1 MAVDPPVVDPH
12 AVDEDPEDLLG
23 EVTLDPWVDN
33 TQLDWP
39 NNDEDIDVALED
51 EVSDESGDENFVD
64 DRDNVAGI
72 D

>member
-33 TQLDWP
+33 TQLAWP
-39 NNDEDIDVALED
+39 NHDEDIDVALED
-51 EVSDESGDENFVD
+51 EGPDETGDENFVD
-64 DRDNVAGI
+64 DRDNVAVI

>member
-12 AVDEDPEDLLG
+12 AVDEDPEGLLG

-64 DRDNVAGI
+64 DRDNVAVI

>member
-64 DRDNVAGI
+64 DRDNVAVI